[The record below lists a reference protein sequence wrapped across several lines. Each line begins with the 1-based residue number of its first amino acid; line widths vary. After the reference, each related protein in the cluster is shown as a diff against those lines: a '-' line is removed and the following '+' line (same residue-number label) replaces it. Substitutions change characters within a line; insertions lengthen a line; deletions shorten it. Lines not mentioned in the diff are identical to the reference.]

1 MALYSRS
8 GQNSGCSEM
17 TEAGIKTALAS
28 QRSAGH

>member
-1 MALYSRS
+1 MTLYSSS

-28 QRSAGH
+28 KWPAGY